1 MRRITQIG
9 SALLAILAAASSG
22 MAQRPDR
29 PLRGLEEYVTR
40 AMREWGIAGLAVA
53 VVENDSV
60 VFARGFG
67 IREVGRA
74 ERVDTNTIFA
84 IGSNTKLF
92 TAVASGMLVDEGR
105 LAWDEPVTR
114 YLPGFQLFDP
124 WVTREVT
131 LRDLL
136 SHRTGLGDQ
145 AGNMIAFGSAN
156 DRGEVLRRTRFIR
169 PSSSF
174 RSRFAYQNLMLL
186 AAGAVAASAAGMSWD
201 EVVAARILRPLGM
214 QSTGTSVNALPRNGN
229 VATPHTSTGA
239 SIRPMPWRNI
249 DNIGPA
255 GSINSSVADMA
266 RWLRFLLRDGRVNGR
281 PLIRART
288 LREIETPQTIIPCG
302 DDTLRKSTH
311 FCAYGLGVLMSDY
324 QGVKVLSHTGGIDGM
339 LSAIMFVPERNLG
352 IVVLTN
358 TDGHNLLFTAL
369 ARQILD
375 MELGVS
381 PRDWSATLLSEQRKI
396 ESAIA
401 SIEATAERRRPK
413 NASAT
418 LPLDRL
424 VGRYTNETYGDM
436 RIGIDGDQLTLRF
449 GAALSGRLDHWARDT
464 YRLTW
469 FDSGSAFEAPTFV
482 SFVADPFGVVT
493 SLRVRDDLMRPPGM
507 HAWDNDEFDRV
518 DETAV
523 TSNAK
528 GGR

>member
-1 MRRITQIG
+1 MRRIIEIG
-9 SALLAILAAASSG
+9 SALLAILATASGG
-22 MAQRPDR
+22 MAQRPDG
-29 PLRGLEEYVTR
+29 PLRGLDEYVTR
-40 AMREWGIAGLAVA
+40 AMREWRIAGLAVA
-53 VVENDSV
+53 VVKNDSV
-60 VFARGFG
+60 VYARGFG
-67 IREVGRA
+67 TREVGKP
-74 ERVDTNTIFA
+74 EPVDTNTIFA

-92 TAVASGMLVDEGR
+92 TAVASGMLVDDGQ
-105 LAWDEPVTR
+105 LAWDEPATR
-114 YLPGFQLFDP
+114 YLPGFQLYDP

-156 DRGEVLRRTRFIR
+156 DRREVLRRTRFMK

-174 RSRFAYQNLMLL
+174 RSRFAYQNLMVL
-186 AAGAVAASAAGMSWD
+186 AAGEVAASAAGVSWD
-201 EVVAARILRPLGM
+201 ELVTTRILRPLGM
-214 QSTGTSVNALPRNGN
+214 RSTSTSVSELSRAGN
-229 VATPHTSTGA
+229 VATPHTATST

-281 PLIRART
+281 PLIRPGT
-288 LREIETPQTIIPCG
+288 LREIEAPQTIIGCG

-339 LSAIMFVPERNLG
+339 LSDLMFVPERGLG

-381 PRDWSATLLSEQRKI
+381 PRDWSATLLSEQRKM

-401 SIEATAERRRPK
+401 SMEATAEQRRPK

-418 LPLDRL
+418 LPLARL
-424 VGRYTNETYGDM
+424 VGRYTSETYGDM
-436 RIGIDGDQLTLRF
+436 RISADGDQLTLRF
-449 GAALSGRLDHWARDT
+449 GPVLTGRLDHWARDT

-469 FDSGSAFEAPTFV
+469 FDAGSAFEAPTFV

-507 HAWDNDEFDRV
+507 HVWDNDEFNRLG
-518 DETAV
+518 ETAV
-523 TSNAK
+523 TSNAN